1 VWQWLRIA
9 SFSVTFGV
17 VSHVSPEASPPVF
30 KGGHFLKINWPIFCV
45 HGACLNEPMYWNNN
59 DTSGSMIPAN
69 ATLLLLPADGK
80 KIKTKTQMN
89 ER

>member
-1 VWQWLRIA
+1 VWQWRRIA
-9 SFSVTFGV
+9 SFSVSFGV

-59 DTSGSMIPAN
+59 DTSECVLVVAAGRWKEN
-69 ATLLLLPADGK
+69 
-80 KIKTKTQMN
+80 QN
-89 ER
+89 ENPNE